1 MKFIF
6 ILLFSSIAILSCG
19 QGKLGGCEDCELM
32 MEGMPETMGWKTIL
46 STAGEPGEPL
56 ILSGVIYQRDGK
68 TPAPGIV
75 LYVYHTNQNGK
86 YVTASGQ
93 THARRHGHLRGWM
106 KTDKLGRYE
115 FQTIR
120 PGAYPNRKDPQHIHT
135 IIKEPNGTFYWIDD
149 FQFDDD
155 PLLTDKA
162 KSNQQ
167 KRGGSG
173 ILSAR
178 KNEKGIWV
186 ATRDIILRLNVP
198 DVTKSN

>member
-1 MKFIF
+1 
-6 ILLFSSIAILSCG
+6 
-19 QGKLGGCEDCELM
+19 
-32 MEGMPETMGWKTIL
+32 
-46 STAGEPGEPL
+46 
-56 ILSGVIYQRDGK
+56 
-68 TPAPGIV
+68 
-75 LYVYHTNQNGK
+75 
-86 YVTASGQ
+86 
-93 THARRHGHLRGWM
+93 M

-155 PLLTDKA
+155 PLLTGKA

-178 KNEKGIWV
+178 KNENGIWV

-198 DVTKSN
+198 DATKSN